1 MRTVWVYRNGIKALP
16 WYTQV
21 RRLLQDQSFWGWFVP
36 YDGCKTAA
44 GYVCK
49 NNVTGAVDA
58 TANLYHDELQTPG
71 CVAVLRHGE
80 SHRLDRIRDLEEQ
93 LQRYRNEDSDIIRWH
108 AAKSADHAAAL
119 RHEEEKGYE
128 RGLHDARLQP

>member
-1 MRTVWVYRNGIKALP
+1 MTKQRSWRCFNCGDLFRNPRHAASHFGI
-16 WYTQV
+16 
-21 RRLLQDQSFWGWFVP
+21 
-36 YDGCKTAA
+36 
-44 GYVCK
+44 
-49 NNVTGAVDA
+49 
-58 TANLYHDELQTPG
+58 DELQTPG